1 MKRYRDIEMFKRWMA
16 AEVLHREKNWRRLD
30 GYAEIP
36 ELVEK
41 LREKSM
47 KLLDNEALIA

>member
-1 MKRYRDIEMFKRWMA
+1 MKFLAVFI
-16 AEVLHREKNWRRLD
+16 LSLSL
-30 GYAEIP
+30 IP

-41 LREKSM
+41 LREKSI